1 MADESK
7 PPDESRALVA
17 RPPAINVYVGSHFE
31 TNQAFESKEVV
42 LKWAREVATPLQFSI
57 VVVRSYNGGGG
68 RKQFIVLGCERGGK

>member
-31 TNQAFESKEVV
+31 TAKGFDSKE
-42 LKWAREVATPLQFSI
+42 A
-57 VVVRSYNGGGG
+57 VR
-68 RKQFIVLGCERGGK
+68 K